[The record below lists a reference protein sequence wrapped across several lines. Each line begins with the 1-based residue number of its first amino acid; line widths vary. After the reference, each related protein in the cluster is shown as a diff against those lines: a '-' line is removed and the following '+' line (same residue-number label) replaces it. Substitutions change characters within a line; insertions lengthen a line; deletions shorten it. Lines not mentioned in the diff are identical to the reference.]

1 VSRKVFKCGACK
13 RRIRHAPFLA
23 LRDRQSRS
31 VTRYHGAPYTAC
43 LEAGAAQAERRGPDE
58 LVLHFV
64 HARGCGDAR
73 GKLDCAGGCFVVRES
88 VVTAKTEEG

>member
-13 RRIRHAPFLA
+13 RRIGHAPFLA

-31 VTRYHGAPYTAC
+31 LTRSTEAPYTAC

-58 LVLHFV
+58 LVLYFV

-73 GKLDCAGGCFVVRES
+73 GKLDCAGQCFVVRES
-88 VVTAKTEEG
+88 VVMAKLEEG